1 MNIDRNTRGREYKT
15 YKEIVRDHKKIQD
28 YMIKCKCS
36 HTMLFT
42 GSKDRLCC
50 SYCGNWVYK
59 DKKTEMKYKIKEL
72 LK

>member
-1 MNIDRNTRGREYKT
+1 MNIDRDWYERRFKNF
-15 YKEIVRDHKKIQD
+15 KEIEKQSKVFQD

-36 HTMLFT
+36 HTILFT
-42 GSKDRLCC
+42 GRKDRVIC
-50 SYCGNWVYK
+50 SNCGSYVYK